1 VKFWGAPRAIAARV
15 AGERALAFA
24 ALGDD
29 GWLVGTREALHV
41 LTDTDVRV
49 PWETVRAAEWD
60 PDLDALSVSYVD
72 GREPDTF
79 TLSDAGRIL
88 QLIRE
93 RVTASVVVQRP
104 VRASVARGAII
115 VARQAP
121 TGGPIEWSVD
131 HRGSVDLSD
140 PSVAA
145 AISDA
150 LAHAKAELD

>member
-1 VKFWGAPRAIAARV
+1 MKFWGAPRAIAARV

-41 LTDTDVRV
+41 LTD
-49 PWETVRAAEWD
+49 
-60 PDLDALSVSYVD
+60 
-72 GREPDTF
+72 

-150 LAHAKAELD
+150 LAQAKAELD